1 MEEVKENELLAEVIA
16 GIKYIPTNTILVK
29 PLEPVMISK
38 DITTMEPTGEK
49 DEYGVETFDTKTETK
64 EVESEYSTGVVLK
77 IPTCLT
83 ECEYRVGD
91 TIVYNKK
98 FAKDFDLFKDS
109 QLVKPYDIIAVSN
122 MI

>member
-64 EVESEYSTGVVLK
+64 EVESNFRKGIVLVLPEVYDGKLTPGMVV
-77 IPTCLT
+77 
-83 ECEYRVGD
+83 
-91 TIVYNKK
+91 VYTKK
-98 FAKDFDLFKDS
+98 FAIDFDLFKDS
-109 QLVKPYDIIAVSN
+109 QLVKPYDIVAVEK
-122 MI
+122 

>member
-1 MEEVKENELLAEVIA
+1 MHSMEEVKENELLAEVIA

-64 EVESEYSTGVVLK
+64 KEGSNNTH
-77 IPTCLT
+77 ILT
-83 ECEYRVGD
+83 LSRY
-91 TIVYNKK
+91 K
-98 FAKDFDLFKDS
+98 
-109 QLVKPYDIIAVSN
+109 
-122 MI
+122 